1 MKKLSQYIK
10 ENKLFEEETNKY
22 LIDVNYINENLYERQ
37 INEGLMDWFNKFFS
51 KTSNFLNKW
60 IKRGGKKIDAN
71 INKGN
76 LKVPQSIKTDIEK
89 LKKDFK
95 SDSIYGKLFPEILR
109 YTTKHDSLIP
119 LKDENSKELLIKKE
133 KWNNEINQN
142 ILYFKPN
149 NNFEGE
155 YYPIAVMIFSPKIVI
170 EEGYL
175 HIFKFEMTNIA
186 NGITE
191 KDCFKYLLENNNITK
206 YNGIT
211 YSLKDS
217 KINNYVKKLSYKSYN
232 DWQPLEQCKN
242 IVKLTIK

>member
-22 LIDVNYINENLYERQ
+22 LINVNSINENLYEEN
-37 INEGLMDWFNKFFS
+37 IDEGLIDWFKKFFS
-51 KTSNFLNKW
+51 KTSNFLSKW

-71 INKGN
+71 VNKGN

-95 SDSIYGKLFPEILR
+95 SDSIYGKLFPETLTYIGN
-109 YTTKHDSLIP
+109 HDQLMPDPNTVTSVD
-119 LKDENSKELLIKKE
+119 KT

-155 YYPIAVMIFSPKIVI
+155 YYPIAVMLFSPKIVI
-170 EEGYL
+170 EKGYL
-175 HIFKFEMTNIA
+175 HIFSFEMSNIA

-211 YSLKDS
+211 YSIKNGKTNS
-217 KINNYVKKLSYKSYN
+217 TINKLSYKNYN
-232 DWQPLEQCKN
+232 EWVDLGDVKKA
-242 IVKLTIK
+242 VKLDIK